1 MSSSSSNGNFNSN
14 DKSKKKIDKKGVVIT
29 LIIVVGIV
37 GASFIVWFLPQGI
50 NQNNGNNNGNN
61 EMIFSN
67 PNDTLVAVSNQFML
81 LKNELNNQTNSGN
94 NIFSGS
100 NISSSSSSQLKSSI
114 DASIR
119 QNNGLMQSLLHG
131 NPSGALV
138 PSYVYMMNKLKNF
151 SFYLDDLKNMISF
164 APASTA
170 STTSSKNLT
179 KDLILLQNKWSIR

>member
-1 MSSSSSNGNFNSN
+1 LSSSSSNGNFNSN

-29 LIIVVGIV
+29 LIIVIGIV
-37 GASFIVWFLPQGI
+37 GASFIVWLPQGI

-67 PNDTLVAVSNQFML
+67 PNDTLVAVGNQFML

-100 NISSSSSSQLKSSI
+100 NISSSSFSQLKSSI

-138 PSYVYMMNKLKNF
+138 PNYVNMMNKLKNF
-151 SFYLDDLKNMISF
+151 SFYLDDLKNMISS
-164 APASTA
+164 APALTA

>member
-94 NIFSGS
+94 NIFSRS
-100 NISSSSSSQLKSSI
+100 NISSSSLSQLKSSI
-114 DASIR
+114 DASIK

-138 PSYVYMMNKLKNF
+138 PNYVNMMNKLKNF
-151 SFYLDDLKNMISF
+151 SFYLDDLKNMISS
-164 APASTA
+164 APALTA